1 MMRAPTRRG
10 CPYTAPS
17 RLARQA
23 MLSVPAPATPA
34 APAATPVRAAFWP
47 KVGHTASAC
56 LPPAA
61 AGASVLV
68 GGAAP
73 VDPTFGPDP
82 PQPAVATRTPAAHA
96 STRSPASLLRH
107 PPRFPPGTG

>member
-68 GGAAP
+68 GGAPP
-73 VDPTFGPDP
+73 VDPPLGPGP
-82 PQPAVATRTPAAHA
+82 PQPPVATRAPAATA
-96 STRSPASLLRH
+96 SPVSRASLLRR
-107 PPRFPPGTG
+107 PPI